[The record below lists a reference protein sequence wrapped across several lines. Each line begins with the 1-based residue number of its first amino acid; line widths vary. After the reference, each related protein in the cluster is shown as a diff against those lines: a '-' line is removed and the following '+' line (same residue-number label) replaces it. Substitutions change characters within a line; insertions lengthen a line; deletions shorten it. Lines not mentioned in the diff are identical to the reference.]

1 MKKAIQ
7 NLIEFLKKFF
17 NKKKNK
23 ETNDK
28 SPPDDI
34 YPHY

>member
-1 MKKAIQ
+1 MKKAI
-7 NLIEFLKKFF
+7 LKFIEFFKKIFK
-17 NKKKNK
+17 KKKND

-34 YPHY
+34 YPLY